1 MNGMMSDPADL
12 FFDLA
17 RWQRLL
23 DAETEVPGG
32 IGLLRRQ
39 DFIAREGTL
48 LLFRDGAPGTR
59 VSLSAY
65 SGEADAE
72 VGVLLVADAEA
83 IRSLQTQGLG
93 AARTLLRQGRLHPYM
108 LKTLAQLEESGLA
121 DFVEDLGL
129 AHPKH

>member
-1 MNGMMSDPADL
+1 M
-12 FFDLA
+12 
-17 RWQRLL
+17 L

-72 VGVLLVADAEA
+72 VGVMLVADAEA